1 MQVIFLQD
9 VQNVAD
15 AGEIKKVADGYA
27 RNYLIPK
34 NLAALATR
42 EALKRVEKLKQAG
55 KQQRVRET
63 DKMEKLAEELDGTS
77 VIVNGRVSPTGRY
90 YGSITPTQIAD
101 ALSTAIGREMDRK
114 IVELVSP
121 IREPGEFEVV
131 LNLGQNISAT
141 INITA
146 EELQ

>member
-15 AGEIKKVADGYA
+15 AGDIKKVADGYA
-27 RNYLIPK
+27 RNYLLPK
-34 NLAALATR
+34 NLAAVATH
-42 EALKRVEKLKQAG
+42 EALKRVEKIKQAG
-55 KQQRVRET
+55 KQQRVRVT
-63 DKMEKLAEELDGTS
+63 NKMEKLAEELDGTS

-101 ALSTAIGREMDRK
+101 ALSNAIGREMDRK

-121 IREPGEFEVV
+121 IREPGQFEVV
-131 LNLGQNISAT
+131 LHLAENISAT